1 MHVDDEF
8 QMRYF
13 LFTVVI
19 KGLVVEKVSQKYFQ
33 VSVDVDLA
41 SAFDFFVSRWSTIFI
56 QSEIRAMNN
65 LLSKSHRSVR
75 QPLTQQL

>member
-1 MHVDDEF
+1 MRVVDEF

-13 LFTVVI
+13 LFTVAI
-19 KGLVVEKVSQKYFQ
+19 RGLVVEKVSQKYFQ

-41 SAFDFFVSRWSTIFI
+41 FAFDSFVSRWSTIFI
-56 QSEIRAMNN
+56 QSGIRAMNN
-65 LLSKSHRSVR
+65 LLSKSQRSVR